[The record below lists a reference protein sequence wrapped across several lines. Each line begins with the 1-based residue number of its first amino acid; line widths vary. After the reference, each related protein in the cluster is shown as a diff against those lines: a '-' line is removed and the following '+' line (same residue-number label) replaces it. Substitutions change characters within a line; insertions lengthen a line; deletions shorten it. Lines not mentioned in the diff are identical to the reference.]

1 MINKKIGVL
10 LLFALLISFGAKAQ
24 RATSMRINEVLV
36 INEDNFVDDYGKRHG
51 WIELFN
57 TSAGTVNIAGC
68 YLTDDKNNPMKYPI
82 PKGERINSDP
92 TPPSTHYFGLTDSRA
107 EVHSTLTSY

>member
-57 TSAGTVNIAGC
+57 TSAGTVNRGMLFDRRQKQSHEISDPEGR
-68 YLTDDKNNPMKYPI
+68 
-82 PKGERINSDP
+82 RINSDP
-92 TPPSTHYFGLTDSRA
+92 TPPAHTILG
-107 EVHSTLTSY
+107 